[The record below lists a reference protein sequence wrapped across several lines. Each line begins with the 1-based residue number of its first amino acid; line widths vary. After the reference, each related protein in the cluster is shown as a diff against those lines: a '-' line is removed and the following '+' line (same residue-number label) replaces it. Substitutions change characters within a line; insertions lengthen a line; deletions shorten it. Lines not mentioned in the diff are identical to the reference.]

1 MRRRSRSRSCQ
12 RVASRGLLEWNGHRF
27 YHRGDGWQA
36 GRVSGSYPRAA
47 DSRRIGPGCRA
58 RHSGCAATGGNTMG
72 LDLLIRNGTIVD
84 GSGAA
89 RYQGDVGIRQGQ
101 IVEIGRIRA
110 GAERVIDADG
120 LIVAPGFV
128 DGHTHMD
135 AQVAWDRIGSC
146 SCWHGVTTVIM
157 GNCGFALA
165 PCRPEEREWFARCL
179 TAVEDIPTESML
191 AGIDWTWETFPEYLA
206 TVDRLPKAINY
217 GAYIGHSALRMYVM
231 GKRALSETA
240 TDADLAR
247 MAGAV
252 KEAIRAGAMGFS
264 SSRATTHVTP
274 DNTPVASRIAD
285 WAEVDRLV
293 GAMGELGAGIF
304 QVGPDI
310 SGGLAQRAFL
320 ARLQRVAVE
329 SGRPVMFGTIA
340 SRQGDDPNPWT
351 YQLEYLDQ
359 CAAAGARVW
368 GQTTTRS
375 INAIFSLKS
384 YLPFDVLP
392 AWRELRRLPLP
403 EQKRRLADPATRR
416 QLMAEEATMKPRD
429 NVFQGGGAATT
440 DPRRPD
446 YGNLYAMKD
455 VNWND
460 PTVAQLAAAQGQH
473 PVEVMIDLALEN
485 ENQVFVQPLV
495 NEHPDQVLGML
506 KHPRTLAT
514 FSDSGAHVC
523 QEMGSS
529 LQTHMLSYW
538 VRAKQAFTLEEAV
551 RKLTFDNA
559 SAWDITDRGLL
570 RAGYRAD
577 LVLFDEARVQPA
589 MPTVEADL
597 PGGARRLVQKAEGIA
612 ATIVNGEVTLE
623 HGKPT
628 GRLPGALLRGP
639 GARPA

>member
-1 MRRRSRSRSCQ
+1 
-12 RVASRGLLEWNGHRF
+12 
-27 YHRGDGWQA
+27 
-36 GRVSGSYPRAA
+36 
-47 DSRRIGPGCRA
+47 
-58 RHSGCAATGGNTMG
+58 MG

-89 RYQGDVGIRQGQ
+89 RYRGDVGVRDGR
-101 IVEIGRIRA
+101 IVEIGHV
-110 GAERVIDADG
+110 GSVAERTIDADG

-135 AQVAWDRIGSC
+135 AQVAWDPIGSC

-179 TAVEDIPTESML
+179 TAVEDIPTEAML
-191 AGIDWTWETFPEYLA
+191 RGIDWTWETFPEYLA
-206 TVDRLPKAINY
+206 NVDRLPKAINY

-231 GKRALSETA
+231 GKRALSEVA
-240 TDADLAR
+240 TEADLAR
-247 MAGAV
+247 MAAAV
-252 KEAIRAGAMGFS
+252 REAMRAGAMGFS
-264 SSRATTHVTP
+264 SSRSTTHVTP
-274 DNTPVASRIAD
+274 DDTPVASRIAE
-285 WAEVDRLV
+285 WSEVDRLV
-293 GAMGELGAGIF
+293 GAMAEVGAGIF

-310 SGGLAQRAFL
+310 SGGAAQRAFL
-320 ARLQRVAVE
+320 ARLKRVALE

-351 YQLEYLDQ
+351 YQLEYLDE

-392 AWRELRRLPLP
+392 AWRELRRLPLA
-403 EQKRRLADPATRR
+403 EQKARLADPATRR
-416 QLMAEEATMKPRD
+416 ALVAEEARMKPRD

-455 VNWND
+455 VEWND
-460 PTVAQLAAAQGQH
+460 PTVSELAAARGQH
-473 PVEVMIDLALEN
+473 PVEVMIDLALAN
-485 ENQVFVQPLV
+485 DNQVFVQPLV
-495 NEHPDQVLGML
+495 NERPDHVLGML
-506 KHPRTLAT
+506 RHPRTLAT

-538 VRAKQAFTLEEAV
+538 VRAKQAFTLEQAV
-551 RKLTFDNA
+551 RKLSHDNA
-559 SAWDITDRGLL
+559 AAWGLADRGLIE
-570 RAGYRAD
+570 AGYRAD
-577 LVLFDEARVQPA
+577 LVLFDAERVRPA

-612 ATIVNGEVTLE
+612 ATIVNGVVTLE
-623 HGKPT
+623 NGRST
-628 GRLPGALLRGP
+628 GRLPGVLLRGA
-639 GARPA
+639 GAAR

>member
-1 MRRRSRSRSCQ
+1 
-12 RVASRGLLEWNGHRF
+12 
-27 YHRGDGWQA
+27 
-36 GRVSGSYPRAA
+36 
-47 DSRRIGPGCRA
+47 
-58 RHSGCAATGGNTMG
+58 MG

-89 RYQGDVGIRQGQ
+89 RYRGDVGIQNGQ
-101 IVEIGRIRA
+101 IVEIGRIRSVA
-110 GAERVIDADG
+110 ARTIDADG
-120 LIVAPGFV
+120 LIVAPGFI

-165 PCRPEEREWFARCL
+165 PCKAEEREWFARCL
-179 TAVEDIPTESML
+179 TAVEDIPTEAML

-206 TVDRLPKAINY
+206 TVDRVPKAINY

-231 GKRALSETA
+231 GQRALSEKATA
-240 TDADLAR
+240 DDLAR
-247 MAGAV
+247 MAAAV

-285 WAEVDRLV
+285 WSEVDGLV
-293 GAMGELGAGIF
+293 GAMAELNAGIF
-304 QVGPDI
+304 QVGPDT
-310 SGGLAQRAFL
+310 SGGEAQRRFL
-320 ARLQRVAVE
+320 DRLKQVGVE
-329 SGRPVMFGTIA
+329 TGRPVMFGTIS
-340 SRQGDDPNPWT
+340 SRQGDKPNPWT
-351 YQLEYLDQ
+351 YQLEYLDD
-359 CAAAGARVW
+359 CAAAGARMW

-392 AWRELRRLPLP
+392 VWRALRHLPLD
-403 EQKRRLADPATRR
+403 EQKQRLADPATRR
-416 QLMAEEATMKPRD
+416 QLVLAEADMKPRG

-440 DPRRPD
+440 DPRKPD
-446 YGNLYAMKD
+446 YDNLYAMKSVD
-455 VNWND
+455 WDD
-460 PTVAQLAAAQGQH
+460 PTVAQLSAQRGKH
-473 PVEVMIDLALEN
+473 PVEVMIDLVLEN
-485 ENQVFVQPLV
+485 DNQVFVQPLV
-495 NEHPDQVLGML
+495 NEQPDHVLGML

-529 LQTHMLSYW
+529 LQTHLLSYW
-538 VRAKQAFTLEEAV
+538 VRAKRAFTLEEAV

-559 SAWDITDRGLL
+559 SAWELNDRGLL
-570 RAGYRAD
+570 RTGYKAD
-577 LVLFDEARVQPA
+577 LVLFDEVRVRPA
-589 MPTVEADL
+589 MPTVETDL

-612 ATIVNGEVTLE
+612 AVVVNGQVTLE
-623 HGKPT
+623 NGKAT
-628 GRLPGALLRGP
+628 GRVPGTLLRGP

>member
-1 MRRRSRSRSCQ
+1 
-12 RVASRGLLEWNGHRF
+12 
-27 YHRGDGWQA
+27 
-36 GRVSGSYPRAA
+36 
-47 DSRRIGPGCRA
+47 
-58 RHSGCAATGGNTMG
+58 MG

-89 RYQGDVGIRQGQ
+89 RYRGDVGVRDGR
-101 IVEIGRIRA
+101 IVEIGRV
-110 GAERVIDADG
+110 GSVAERTIDADG

-135 AQVAWDRIGSC
+135 AQVAWDPIGSC

-165 PCRPEEREWFARCL
+165 PCKPEEREWFARCL

-191 AGIDWTWETFPEYLA
+191 TGIDWTWETFPEYLA
-206 TVDRLPKAINY
+206 NVDRLPKAINY

-231 GKRALSETA
+231 GKRALDQVA
-240 TDADLAR
+240 TEDDLVR
-247 MAGAV
+247 MEAAV
-252 KEAIRAGAMGFS
+252 EEAIRVGAMGFS
-264 SSRATTHVTP
+264 SSRSTTHVTP

-285 WAEVDRLV
+285 WTEVDRLV
-293 GAMGELGAGIF
+293 GAMGRLGAGIF

-310 SGGLAQRAFL
+310 SGGPAQRAFL
-320 ARLQRVAVE
+320 GRLKRVALE
-329 SGRPVMFGTIA
+329 SGRTVMFGTIA

-351 YQLEYLDQ
+351 YQLDYLDE

-392 AWRELRRLPLP
+392 AWRELRRLPLA
-403 EQKRRLADPATRR
+403 EQRARLADPATRR
-416 QLMAEEATMKPRD
+416 ALVAEEARMKPRD

-455 VNWND
+455 VEWND
-460 PTVAQLAAAQGQH
+460 PTVAELAAARGQH
-473 PVEVMIDLALEN
+473 PVEVMIDLALAN
-485 ENQVFVQPLV
+485 DNQVFVQPLV
-495 NEHPDQVLGML
+495 NERPDHVLGML
-506 KHPRTLAT
+506 RHPRTLAT

-538 VRAKQAFTLEEAV
+538 VRAKQAFTLEQAV
-551 RKLTFDNA
+551 RKLSHDNA
-559 SAWDITDRGLL
+559 AAWGLADRGLL
-570 RAGYRAD
+570 QAGYRAD
-577 LVLFDEARVQPA
+577 LVLFDAERVRPA

-612 ATIVNGEVTLE
+612 ATIVNGVVTLE
-623 HGKPT
+623 NGRST
-628 GRLPGALLRGP
+628 GRLPGVLLRGA
-639 GARPA
+639 GAAR

>member
-1 MRRRSRSRSCQ
+1 
-12 RVASRGLLEWNGHRF
+12 
-27 YHRGDGWQA
+27 
-36 GRVSGSYPRAA
+36 
-47 DSRRIGPGCRA
+47 
-58 RHSGCAATGGNTMG
+58 MG

-89 RYQGDVGIRQGQ
+89 RYEGDVAVQDGRV
-101 IVEIGRIRA
+101 VEIGRIRS

-135 AQVAWDRIGSC
+135 AQVAWDPIGSC

-179 TAVEDIPTESML
+179 TAVEDIPTEAML

-231 GKRALSETA
+231 GKRALSEPA
-240 TDADLAR
+240 TEDDLAR
-247 MAGAV
+247 MAAAV
-252 KEAIRAGAMGFS
+252 REAIRAGAMGFS
-264 SSRATTHVTP
+264 SSRSTTHVTP
-274 DNTPVASRIAD
+274 DDTPVASRIAE
-285 WAEVDRLV
+285 WSEVDRLV
-293 GAMGELGAGIF
+293 GAMGELSAGIF

-310 SGGLAQRAFL
+310 SGGPAQRAFL
-320 ARLQRVAVE
+320 ARLKRVALE
-329 SGRPVMFGTIA
+329 SGRPVMFGTIS
-340 SRQGDDPNPWT
+340 SRQGRDPNPWT
-351 YQLEYLDQ
+351 YQLEYLDE

-392 AWRELRRLPLP
+392 AWRELRRLPLA
-403 EQKRRLADPATRR
+403 EQKQRLADPATRR
-416 QLMAEEATMKPRD
+416 ALVAEESRMKPRD

-440 DPRRPD
+440 DPRKPD
-446 YGNLYAMKD
+446 YDNLYAMKD
-455 VNWND
+455 VEWND
-460 PTVAQLAAAQGQH
+460 PTVAQLAAVRGQH
-473 PVEVMIDLALEN
+473 PVEVMIDLALAN
-485 ENQVFVQPLV
+485 DNQVFVQPLV
-495 NEHPDQVLGML
+495 NEHPDHVLGML
-506 KHPRTLAT
+506 RHPRTLAT

-538 VRAKQAFTLEEAV
+538 VRAKRAFTLEQAV

-559 SAWDITDRGLL
+559 AAWGLDDRGLL
-570 RAGYRAD
+570 QAGYRAD
-577 LVLFDEARVQPA
+577 LVVFDADRVRPA

-623 HGKPT
+623 NGQPT

-639 GARPA
+639 GAR

>member
-1 MRRRSRSRSCQ
+1 
-12 RVASRGLLEWNGHRF
+12 VA
-27 YHRGDGWQA
+27 
-36 GRVSGSYPRAA
+36 
-47 DSRRIGPGCRA
+47 
-58 RHSGCAATGGNTMG
+58 

-89 RYQGDVGIRQGQ
+89 RYEGDVAVRGGR
-101 IVEIGRIRA
+101 IVEIGRVRSA
-110 GAERVIDADG
+110 AERVLDADG

-135 AQVAWDRIGSC
+135 AQVAWDPIGSC

-179 TAVEDIPTESML
+179 TAVEDIPTEAML

-206 TVDRLPKAINY
+206 TVERLPKAINY

-231 GKRALSETA
+231 GKRALSEPA
-240 TDADLAR
+240 TEEDLAR
-247 MAGAV
+247 MAAAV
-252 KEAIRAGAMGFS
+252 KEAIHAGAMGFS
-264 SSRATTHVTP
+264 SSRSTTHVTP
-274 DNTPVASRIAD
+274 DDTPVASRIAE
-285 WAEVDRLV
+285 WSEVDRLV

-310 SGGLAQRAFL
+310 SGGPAQRAFL
-320 ARLQRVAVE
+320 ARLKRVALE
-329 SGRPVMFGTIA
+329 SGRPVMFGTIS
-340 SRQGDDPNPWT
+340 SRQGVDPNPWT
-351 YQLEYLDQ
+351 YQLEYLDE

-392 AWRELRRLPLP
+392 AWRELRRLPLA
-403 EQKRRLADPATRR
+403 EQKQRLADPATR
-416 QLMAEEATMKPRD
+416 QTLLAAEARMKPRD

-440 DPRRPD
+440 DPRKPD
-446 YGNLYAMKD
+446 YDNLYAMKD
-455 VNWND
+455 VDWND
-460 PTVAQLAAAQGQH
+460 PTVAQLAAARGQH
-473 PVEVMIDLALEN
+473 PVEVMIDLALAN
-485 ENQVFVQPLV
+485 DNQVFVQPLV
-495 NEHPDQVLGML
+495 NEHPDHVLGML
-506 KHPRTLAT
+506 RHPRTLAT

-538 VRAKQAFTLEEAV
+538 VRAKQAFTLEQAV
-551 RKLTFDNA
+551 RKLSFDNA
-559 SAWDITDRGLL
+559 AAWGLTDRGLL
-570 RAGYRAD
+570 KAGYRAD
-577 LVLFDEARVQPA
+577 LVLFDEARVRPA

-623 HGKPT
+623 NGKPT

-639 GARPA
+639 GAAR

>member
-1 MRRRSRSRSCQ
+1 
-12 RVASRGLLEWNGHRF
+12 
-27 YHRGDGWQA
+27 
-36 GRVSGSYPRAA
+36 
-47 DSRRIGPGCRA
+47 
-58 RHSGCAATGGNTMG
+58 
-72 LDLLIRNGTIVD
+72 
-84 GSGAA
+84 
-89 RYQGDVGIRQGQ
+89 
-101 IVEIGRIRA
+101 
-110 GAERVIDADG
+110 
-120 LIVAPGFV
+120 
-128 DGHTHMD
+128 
-135 AQVAWDRIGSC
+135 
-146 SCWHGVTTVIM
+146 
-157 GNCGFALA
+157 
-165 PCRPEEREWFARCL
+165 
-179 TAVEDIPTESML
+179 
-191 AGIDWTWETFPEYLA
+191 
-206 TVDRLPKAINY
+206 
-217 GAYIGHSALRMYVM
+217 
-231 GKRALSETA
+231 
-240 TDADLAR
+240 
-247 MAGAV
+247 
-252 KEAIRAGAMGFS
+252 
-264 SSRATTHVTP
+264 
-274 DNTPVASRIAD
+274 
-285 WAEVDRLV
+285 
-293 GAMGELGAGIF
+293 
-304 QVGPDI
+304 
-310 SGGLAQRAFL
+310 
-320 ARLQRVAVE
+320 
-329 SGRPVMFGTIA
+329 VMFGTIA

-446 YGNLYAMKD
+446 YHNLYAMKD

-460 PTVAQLAAAQGQH
+460 PTVAQLAAARGQH

-485 ENQVFVQPLV
+485 DNQVFVQPLV
-495 NEHPDQVLGML
+495 NERPEQVLGML

-529 LQTHMLSYW
+529 LQTHLLSYW

-577 LVLFDEARVQPA
+577 LVLFDEAQVKPA

-623 HGKPT
+623 HGQPT
-628 GRLPGALLRGP
+628 GHLPGALLRGP